1 MEFTLNRDQADI
13 QKAAAEFARGE
24 FNPDAALED
33 DREQRYPLSLRKKAC
48 DLGFIG
54 MHIPEEYGGQGL
66 GVLDNALVVEA
77 FCREDPGLGM
87 AMGLADFGAEI
98 ILRNGNESQKKG
110 LLPAMAQGNGMLS
123 LGFLEE
129 GQFTSD
135 METQASKNG
144 TEYRLQGKKDFIP
157 FAGLADNLIV
167 ACRTGPKDAGKLSLF
182 LLDKSSERMDI
193 RPSGTQLG
201 MRMISMEELVLANV
215 TAPADRLIG
224 EENEGYGPL
233 MGFLQE
239 MAVEAGAMGVGMAQG
254 AFDRALDYSGK
265 REQFGRKIIHFDAIR
280 NRLAEMRMQ
289 VETARLAVYRA
300 AWLLDQ
306 GKADAVTLWTAKILG
321 AGAALRVSSDAVQ
334 IHGGLGYMKEM
345 HVERFYRDARALDL
359 FLLPGKAL
367 KRRIADH
374 IAGREGQES

>member
-1 MEFTLNRDQADI
+1 MKFTLNRDQADI
-13 QKAAAEFARGE
+13 QKAASEFARGE
-24 FNPDAALED
+24 FDPDEALEN

-48 DLGFIG
+48 ELGFIG

-66 GVLDNALVVEA
+66 GVLDNALVVET
-77 FCREDPGLGM
+77 FCREDSGLGT

-98 ILRNGNESQKKG
+98 ILRNGNETLKKE
-110 LLPAMAQGNGMLS
+110 LLPSVAQGKCMLS

-129 GQFTSD
+129 GHLPSP
-135 METQASKNG
+135 MGAQALKKG
-144 TEYRLQGKKDFIP
+144 TGYRLQGKKDFVP
-157 FAGLADNLIV
+157 LGGMADYLMV
-167 ACRTGPKDAGKLSLF
+167 ACGTGEDDAGKSSLF
-182 LLDKSSERMDI
+182 LLERSSDPI
-193 RPSGTQLG
+193 DTRPSGNRVG
-201 MRMISMEELVLANV
+201 MRMISTEALILDNV
-215 TAPADRLIG
+215 TVPANRLIG
-224 EENEGYGPL
+224 KENEGSTPL

-239 MAVEAGAMGVGMAQG
+239 MAVEAGAMGVGIAQG

-265 REQFGRKIIHFDAIR
+265 REQFGRRIIHFDAISS
-280 NRLAEMRMQ
+280 RLVEMRIQ

-321 AGAALRVSSDAVQ
+321 AGAALRVASDAIQ

-345 HVERFYRDARALDL
+345 HLERFYRDARALDL

-367 KRRIADH
+367 KRMIGQH
-374 IAGREGQES
+374 IAGREGQ

>member
-1 MEFTLNRDQADI
+1 MEFLLNRDQADI
-13 QKAAAEFARGE
+13 QKAAAEFAKGE
-24 FNPDAALED
+24 FDPDAALED
-33 DREQRYPLSLRKKAC
+33 DREERYPLSLRKKAC

-87 AMGLADFGAEI
+87 ALGLADFGAEI
-98 ILRNGNESQKKG
+98 ILRNGNETLKKD
-110 LLPAMAQGNGMLS
+110 LLPAVAQGNGILS

-129 GQFTSD
+129 GHLLSD
-135 METQASKNG
+135 MGAKASKNG
-144 TEYRLQGKKDFIP
+144 TGYRLQGKKDFIP
-157 FAGLADNLIV
+157 LAGLADHLIV
-167 ACRTGPKDAGKLSLF
+167 ACRTGPKDAGKISLF
-182 LLDKSSERMDI
+182 LLNRTSDPVDI

-201 MRMISMEELVLANV
+201 MRMISMEEWVLDNV
-215 TAPADRLIG
+215 TVPADRLIG
-224 EENEGYGPL
+224 KENEGQGPL
-233 MGFLQE
+233 MSFLQE

-265 REQFGRKIIHFDAIR
+265 REQFGKKIIHFDAIR

-289 VETARLAVYRA
+289 VETARLAVYKA

-321 AGAALRVSSDAVQ
+321 TGAALRVSSDAVQ

-367 KRRIADH
+367 KGRIADH
-374 IAGREGQES
+374 IAGREGQKS